1 VLKIKKIGNHNLFLL
16 YLLTWN
22 IKLFPVRMGL
32 LINNKKA
39 MSLIV
44 DVKNADDMEES
55 QAITQ
60 IKQQYFIWRDR

>member
-1 VLKIKKIGNHNLFLL
+1 
-16 YLLTWN
+16 
-22 IKLFPVRMGL
+22 MDL